1 MNTFPEVS
9 VQTFPS
15 YARRADYLPALVER
29 LDLVLS
35 GSHRFLLVAH
45 LFDDTMRMIDALN
58 GIMDFDAIVGVPYSS
73 GSDAT
78 RLKWQA
84 RYGDRVQCPKTETDF
99 RTVLAEA
106 LQKSLN
112 ACRDSGQKLVIQE
125 VGGYVVEL
133 LHERFQNQLHLV
145 EGVVEITKQGIWRA
159 AQLDLK
165 IPVMHC
171 ADSELKRLEAARC
184 GETIARCLDGL
195 MRDLGNSLAGR
206 HATVFGAGWIGFG
219 VAKALRRLDVTTSL
233 VDIDPLKVAEAR
245 LSGFDAS
252 LSPGDLLGKSDLVVG
267 AAGRLSV
274 TEDILARLRNGCMVA
289 SASSRRIE
297 IDVGYLE
304 TAPACDIHPS
314 IRAFHLP
321 GPQAGRDRQICLV
334 NDGYPAN
341 FIPGSGSVADEIVE
355 LILGELIVLM
365 ADLTTYSYEPGIH
378 RLASE
383 GEAACTQLWIEQR
396 DRI

>member
-1 MNTFPEVS
+1 MNTLPETS
-9 VQTFPS
+9 FQALPA
-15 YARRADYLPALVER
+15 YARRADYLPTLVRR
-29 LDLVLS
+29 LDLVCS
-35 GSHRFLLVAH
+35 ETHRYLLVAH
-45 LFDDTMRMIDALN
+45 LFDDTMRMIDALA

-73 GSDAT
+73 GSEAT

-84 RYGDRVQCPKTETDF
+84 RYGDRVQCPKTEADF
-99 RTVLAEA
+99 KQVLTAV
-106 LQKSLN
+106 LQKSLL
-112 ACRDSGQKLVIQE
+112 ACRNSGQKLVIQE

-133 LHERFQNQLHLV
+133 LHERFQDQLDLV
-145 EGVVEITKQGIWRA
+145 EGVVEITKQGVWRA
-159 AQLDLK
+159 DQLNLK

-195 MRDLGNSLAGR
+195 MRDLGNTLAGR

-219 VAKALRRLDVTTSL
+219 VAKALRRLDVQPTL
-233 VDIDPLKVAEAR
+233 VDINPLKVAEAR
-245 LSGFDAS
+245 LSGFDAV
-252 LSPGDLLGKSDLVVG
+252 LSPGDLSRCDLVVG

-274 TEDILARLRNGCMVA
+274 TADVLKTLRSGCLVA

-297 IDVGYLE
+297 IDVDFLE
-304 TAPACDIHPS
+304 TAPAYDLHPS
-314 IRAFHLP
+314 IRAFHFAG
-321 GPQAGRDRQICLV
+321 GPAGGDQQICLV

-378 RLASE
+378 RLDSK
-383 GEAACTQLWIEQR
+383 GEATCTQLWIEQR
-396 DRI
+396 DGM